1 MELFSAFLQ
10 LDPPSLLINLFL
22 IFEILKWAVN
32 ALEWCNR
39 KCGIEFRWMQKRN
52 ADHKLLLSTTQKL
65 SLLETQQDIDVK
77 ESIRHDK
84 AIKEDLS
91 RVSSVVEQIIAKL
104 DRMEAKSDASELAK
118 LKDRIA
124 QAYRKYHEAGK
135 WTRMDKES
143 YDGLIRD
150 YEAHGG
156 SNSFVHTICE
166 PESYT
171 WEIIDD

>member
-1 MELFSAFLQ
+1 MELFTAFFQ
-10 LDPPSLLINLFL
+10 IDFPSLLIGLFL
-22 IFEILKWAVN
+22 TVEALKWCTNV
-32 ALEWCNR
+32 LEWCSR
-39 KCGIEFRWMQKRN
+39 KCGIEFRWLRKRN
-52 ADHKLLLSTTQKL
+52 EDHELLLSTTKRL
-65 SLLETQQDIDVK
+65 ALLENQRSIDVK

-91 RVSSVVEQIIAKL
+91 KVASVVDQIIDKL
-104 DRMEAKSDASELAK
+104 DLMEAKHDASELAK

-124 QAYRKYHEAGK
+124 QAYRKYHETGK

-143 YDGLIRD
+143 YDGLIKD

-171 WEIIDD
+171 WEIVDE

>member
-1 MELFSAFLQ
+1 MELFTSFFQ
-10 LDPPSLLINLFL
+10 IDFPSLFISFFL
-22 IFEILKWAVN
+22 IIEISKWTVN
-32 ALEWCNR
+32 AIEFCG
-39 KCGIEFRWMQKRN
+39 KKFGIEFRWLRKQN
-52 ADHKLLLSTTQKL
+52 EDHELLHSTTRRL
-65 SLLETQQDIDVK
+65 SLLENQRDIDVE
-77 ESIRHDK
+77 ESIRHDR

-91 RVSSVVEQIIAKL
+91 KVTAVVEQIIDKL
-104 DRMEAKSDASELAK
+104 DIMEAKNDASELAK

-143 YDGLIRD
+143 YEGLIQD

-166 PESYT
+166 PESFT
-171 WEIIDD
+171 WEIVDE

>member
-1 MELFSAFLQ
+1 M
-10 LDPPSLLINLFL
+10 
-22 IFEILKWAVN
+22 
-32 ALEWCNR
+32 
-39 KCGIEFRWMQKRN
+39 
-52 ADHKLLLSTTQKL
+52 
-65 SLLETQQDIDVK
+65 
-77 ESIRHDK
+77 
-84 AIKEDLS
+84 
-91 RVSSVVEQIIAKL
+91 EQIIAKL